1 VPFPSARGLGRPA
14 AVDVVT
20 GSLRPSFRH
29 LQRLSDDIGLFE
41 HAEFG
46 TPRIEHGY
54 CVDDVARG
62 LLVLCREPEP
72 PADLL
77 QLAGRYLAFVV
88 DAQSPDGAF
97 RNRLGPDRRWQDE
110 PAVGDWWGRALWGLG
125 TAAARSPVPAMRA
138 TALTS
143 FELGAHRR
151 TRWPR
156 AMAFAALGAAEI
168 LAVHPD
174 HSAAQW
180 LLHDAVVTIGPV
192 PADPAWPWPEP
203 RLTYANAAL
212 AETLIAA
219 GALTGSGDALTGSGS
234 ALSDGLRMLGWL
246 LDLETSGGHLS
257 CTPVGGRGP
266 QDPVPGFD
274 QQPIE
279 AAAIADACARAM
291 TVSEDPRWAAGLRLA
306 VGWFLGA
313 NDGAQPMF
321 DAATGGGH
329 DGLTATGRNENQGA
343 ESTLALLTTLQHAH
357 RLGIGSPSGASP
369 LVQQRVDSSRHDG
382 APAFR
387 S

>member
-1 VPFPSARGLGRPA
+1 MTGRP
-14 AVDVVT
+14 
-20 GSLRPSFRH
+20 RPSFRH
-29 LQRLSDDIGLFE
+29 LQRLSDDTGLFE
-41 HAEFG
+41 HAEFS
-46 TPRIEHGY
+46 TPRISHGY

-62 LLVLCREPEP
+62 LLVICREPEAP
-72 PADLL
+72 VDLL
-77 QLAGRYLAFVV
+77 QLAGRYLAFLI

-97 RNRLGPDRRWQDE
+97 RNRLGPDRRWQDK
-110 PAVGDWWGRALWGLG
+110 PADGDWWGRALWGLG
-125 TAAARSPVPAMRA
+125 TAAARSPLRAMRE

-156 AMAFAALGAAEI
+156 AMAFAALGAAEV

-174 HSAAQW
+174 HSAARW

-192 PADPAWPWPEP
+192 PMDPAWSWPEP

-219 GALTGSGDALTGSGS
+219 SGGAMT
-234 ALSDGLRMLGWL
+234 DGLRMLGWL
-246 LDLETSGGHLS
+246 LDRETAGGHLS

-266 QDPVPGFD
+266 QDVAPGFD

-291 TVSEDPRWAAGLRLA
+291 TVSADPRWEAGLRLA

-357 RLGIGSPSGASP
+357 RLGIGPGGTPGNGPARKP
-369 LVQQRVDSSRHDG
+369 APPAPPRVNGQRRDD
-382 APAFR
+382 APAFQP
-387 S
+387 